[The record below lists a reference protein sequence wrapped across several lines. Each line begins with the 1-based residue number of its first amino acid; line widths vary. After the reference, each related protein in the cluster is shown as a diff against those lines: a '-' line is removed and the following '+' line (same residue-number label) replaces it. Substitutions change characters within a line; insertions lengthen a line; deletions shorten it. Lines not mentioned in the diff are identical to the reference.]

1 MNTAHNGDI
10 SIAYETFGAAD
21 GEPLLL
27 ISGTGAQ
34 MIVWPEDLCAALAD
48 RGFQVARFD
57 NRDTGLSTHLTGT
70 PAPGWL
76 KTMLR
81 PSAAPYR
88 LDDMAE
94 DALAVMDALGWPTA
108 HLVGA
113 SMGGMIAQILAIR
126 YPSRVRTLTHHVPAV
141 IAHALGPRCG
151 DRATRT
157 MRNSGHRCGTGSR
170 SSGRTQEGDR
180 STGTR
185 SMSWRPGRRR

>member
-1 MNTAHNGDI
+1 MPGRPDRPA
-10 SIAYETFGAAD
+10 

-34 MIVWPEDLCAALAD
+34 MIIWPEDLCVALAD

-57 NRDTGLSTHLTGT
+57 NRDTGLSTHVTGT

-94 DALAVMDALGWPTA
+94 DAVAVMDALGWPTA
-108 HLVGA
+108 HLDPIIRPKGGRSTAQAIPGA
-113 SMGGMIAQILAIR
+113 RLVTYPAWATTCPGR
-126 YPSRVRTLTHHVPAV
+126 YGRPSWRRFLLWRVKP
-141 IAHALGPRCG
+141 GK
-151 DRATRT
+151 
-157 MRNSGHRCGTGSR
+157 
-170 SSGRTQEGDR
+170 R
-180 STGTR
+180 STGR
-185 SMSWRPGRRR
+185 LAAPPARR